1 MHVGATSTLL
11 CVLLIPVLS
20 ALPQEKGGSMLSVP
34 GQDLTLFLILY
45 DLSPTPRI
53 LSHHPI
59 RKNSQVPKSKYVSQ
73 AVGYIGSNFGHLSN
87 FLLFIF
93 ISLS

>member
-1 MHVGATSTLL
+1 MHVGATSALI

-20 ALPQEKGGSMLSVP
+20 AVPQEKGGSMLSVP
-34 GQDLTLFLILY
+34 GHDLTLFPFLY

-53 LSHHPI
+53 LSHHPT

-73 AVGYIGSNFGHLSN
+73 AVCWIKLWASE
-87 FLLFIF
+87 
-93 ISLS
+93 